1 MDRQR
6 HRRLGRT
13 RPFPPPGPP
22 ITSPSERPRRR
33 AHGRARPRAPCV
45 RAKPPF
51 GRCTDFRGTTNLGI
65 RYPVIIDQD
74 RNASGRPTGTPGRSR
89 VAASAG
95 RGSLAPAARSYLR
108 LKLRARLT
116 LWLRPRCGAAAGP
129 SSAGCRAAK
138 QASRCRSAPAQV
150 RWLLAPTEA
159 SRQGAN
165 LTRSRDTPAER
176 GDYRS
181 SLHPRGFAGAS
192 GDHCRDSRHLP
203 WTGVPPHR

>member
-6 HRRLGRT
+6 HRRLGRP

-51 GRCTDFRGTTNLGI
+51 GRCTDFRGTTNLGL

-74 RNASGRPTGTPGRSR
+74 RNASTRPTGTPGRSR

-116 LWLRPRCGAAAGP
+116 LWQRPRCGAAAGP

-138 QASRCRSAPAQV
+138 QASRCRSAAAV
-150 RWLLAPTEA
+150 
-159 SRQGAN
+159 GADGG
-165 LTRSRDTPAER
+165 LPPRSQSHSVRDTPAER